1 MAHSLTTLCGQWFNR
16 VQVNAF
22 NSCHSRIW
30 LYTSAIFIQ
39 EMSRLVLIV
48 SMKCMKS
55 TGLTHF
61 TQMYWKLTIYER
73 IISILTCISPQL
85 IYHLYTLSNKRG
97 PNMDPCGT
105 PLLFLAS
112 GSPYSIWLYHQ
123 GQGVCSCT
131 VPWVNTVAKSCFS
144 TLALNKKLTKTRGI
158 GQRLCPSF
166 NILGPC

>member
-16 VQVNAF
+16 VQVDAF

-39 EMSRLVLIV
+39 EMPRL
-48 SMKCMKS
+48 
-55 TGLTHF
+55 
-61 TQMYWKLTIYER
+61 LTIYER

-85 IYHLYTLSNKRG
+85 IYHLYTLRNKRG

-158 GQRLCPSF
+158 GQTLCPSF